1 MASLL
6 SKIGQIKPV
15 KKILFALRK
24 PPHSGAYVQEM
35 LDIIMTVAAFDQEVS
50 IILLDNAVFQL
61 KKQQQPE
68 LANLKATAAIY
79 KALPLFGINDL
90 YTETESLQERGL
102 NVASLE
108 ESVIAIPRAKI
119 GDFFKQFDLVLTG

>member
-1 MASLL
+1 
-6 SKIGQIKPV
+6 
-15 KKILFALRK
+15 
-24 PPHSGAYVQEM
+24 
-35 LDIIMTVAAFDQEVS
+35 MTVAAFDQEVS